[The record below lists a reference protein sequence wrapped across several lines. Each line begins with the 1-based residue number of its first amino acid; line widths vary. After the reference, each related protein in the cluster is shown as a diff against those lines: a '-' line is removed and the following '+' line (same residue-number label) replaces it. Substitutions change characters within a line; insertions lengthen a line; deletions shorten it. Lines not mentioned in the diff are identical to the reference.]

1 MASED
6 ITKVKSDT
14 TVAPA
19 AGMNVYEAIY
29 RRRSAWKY
37 KDNPIPRETMER
49 MLDTAVWAP
58 NHRLTEPWRFFVIE
72 KDTKTRETVADL
84 AYEYAMGRFDNPQRA
99 ENTRRA
105 VMAPPVIIY
114 VYSTPGQSDEATKEN
129 YASTVCA
136 AYNVSLTGAAEGLTV
151 TWETGGATR
160 HPKLKE
166 TLGAEDEWD
175 LASLLYIGEPDEDIV
190 TQRTPAQEFIKWMS

>member
-1 MASED
+1 MASEEV
-6 ITKVKSDT
+6 TKVTSDA
-14 TVAPA
+14 TVAPSA
-19 AGMNVYEAIY
+19 NMNVYEAIY

-37 KDNPIPRETMER
+37 KDNPVPREKLER
-49 MLDTAVWAP
+49 MLETMVWAP

-72 KDTKTRETVADL
+72 KGTQARETVADL
-84 AYEYAMGRFDNPQRA
+84 AYQYAMGRFDNPQRA

-160 HPKLKE
+160 HPDLKE
-166 TLGAEDEWD
+166 TLGAEQEWD
-175 LASLLYIGEPDEDIV
+175 LAALLYIGEPDEDIV
-190 TQRTPAQEFIKWMS
+190 TQRTPAEQFVTWLD

>member
-1 MASED
+1 MASEEV
-6 ITKVKSDT
+6 TKVTSDA
-14 TVAPA
+14 TVAPSA
-19 AGMNVYEAIY
+19 NMNVYEAIY

-37 KDNPIPRETMER
+37 KDNPVPKEKLQR
-49 MLDTAVWAP
+49 MLDTVVWAP

-72 KDTKTRETVADL
+72 KETQARETVADL
-84 AYEYAMGRFDNPQRA
+84 AYQYAMGRFDNPQRA

-160 HPKLKE
+160 HPDLKE
-166 TLGAEDEWD
+166 TLGAEQEWD
-175 LASLLYIGEPDEDIV
+175 LAALLYIGEPDEDII
-190 TQRTPAQEFIKWMS
+190 TQRTPAQQFVKWLE

>member
-1 MASED
+1 MASEE

-19 AGMNVYEAIY
+19 ASMNVYEAIY

-37 KDNPIPRETMER
+37 KENPIPRETMER
-49 MLDTAVWAP
+49 MLETAVWAP

-160 HPKLKE
+160 HPKLRE

-175 LASLLYIGEPDEDIV
+175 LAALLYIGEPDEDIV
-190 TQRTPAQEFIKWMS
+190 TQRTPAQEFVKWMS

>member
-1 MASED
+1 MASEE
-6 ITKVKSDT
+6 ITKIKSDA
-14 TVAPA
+14 TVAPTA
-19 AGMNVYEAIY
+19 DMSVYEAIY

-37 KDNPIPRETMER
+37 KDNPVAREKMER

-72 KDTKTRETVADL
+72 KETEAREAVAEL
-84 AYEYAMGRFDNPQRA
+84 AYQHQMGRFDNPQRA
-99 ENTRRA
+99 ESTRQS
-105 VMAPPVIIY
+105 VMAPPVLIY

-129 YASTVCA
+129 YASTICA
-136 AYNVSLTGAAEGLTV
+136 AYNVSLAGAAEGLTV

-166 TLGAEDEWD
+166 TLGAEEEWD
-175 LASLLYIGEPDEDIV
+175 MAALLYVGEPDEDIV
-190 TQRTPAQEFIKWMS
+190 TQRTPVQQFVKWLT

>member
-1 MASED
+1 MAGEE
-6 ITKVKSDT
+6 ITKIKSDA
-14 TVAPA
+14 TVAPQA
-19 AGMNVYEAIY
+19 DMNVYEAIY

-37 KDNPIPRETMER
+37 KDNPVPREKLER

-72 KDTKTRETVADL
+72 KGTEARETVADL
-84 AYEYAMGRFDNPQRA
+84 AYQHAMGRFDNPQRA
-99 ENTRRA
+99 ENTRQA
-105 VMAPPVIIY
+105 VLAPPVIIY

-166 TLGAEDEWD
+166 TLGAEEDWD
-175 LASLLYIGEPDEDIV
+175 LAALLYIGEPDEDIV
-190 TQRTPAQEFIKWMS
+190 TQRTPAEQFVKWLS

>member
-1 MASED
+1 MASEE

-72 KDTKTRETVADL
+72 KNTKTRETVANL

-99 ENTRRA
+99 ENTQRA

-166 TLGAEDEWD
+166 TLGAEEEWD
-175 LASLLYIGEPDEDIV
+175 LAALLYIGEPDEDIV
-190 TQRTPAQEFIKWMS
+190 TQRTPAQEFVKWMS

>member
-114 VYSTPGQSDEATKEN
+114 VYSSPGQSDEATKEN

-175 LASLLYIGEPDEDIV
+175 LAALLYIGEPDEDIV
-190 TQRTPAQEFIKWMS
+190 TQRTPAQEFVKWMS

>member
-6 ITKVKSDT
+6 ITKVKSDA
-14 TVAPA
+14 TVAPEA
-19 AGMNVYEAIY
+19 SMNVYEAIY

-72 KDTKTRETVADL
+72 KDTKTRETVANL

-99 ENTRRA
+99 ENTQRA

-175 LASLLYIGEPDEDIV
+175 LAALLYIGEPDEDIV
-190 TQRTPAQEFIKWMS
+190 TQRTPSQEFVKWMS

>member
-1 MASED
+1 MASEEV
-6 ITKVKSDT
+6 TKVTSDA
-14 TVAPA
+14 TVAPSA
-19 AGMNVYEAIY
+19 NMNVYEAIY

-37 KDNPIPRETMER
+37 KDNPVPREKLER
-49 MLDTAVWAP
+49 MLETMVWAP

-72 KDTKTRETVADL
+72 KGTQARETVADL
-84 AYEYAMGRFDNPQRA
+84 AYQYAMGRFDNPQRA

-160 HPKLKE
+160 HPDLKE
-166 TLGAEDEWD
+166 TLGAEQEWD
-175 LASLLYIGEPDEDIV
+175 LAALLYIGEPDEDIV
-190 TQRTPAQEFIKWMS
+190 TQRTPAEQFVTWLS